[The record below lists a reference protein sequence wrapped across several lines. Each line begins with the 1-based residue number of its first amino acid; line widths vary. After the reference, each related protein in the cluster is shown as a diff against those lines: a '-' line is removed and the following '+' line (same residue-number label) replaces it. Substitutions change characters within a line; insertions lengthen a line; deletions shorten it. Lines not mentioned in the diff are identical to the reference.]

1 MCLIPLL
8 ILHRAPRQARAP
20 SQARAARVVARVVA
34 KVAAKVAAKVVER
47 GKERGAAARV
57 AGKVVEK
64 VVERG
69 EERAAPTEST
79 ENIAITTNR
88 RTLRTGPRA
97 ITNNGRTLRIRP
109 PGRAVFLVN
118 YRLNWRQGSQL
129 RQLAQL
135 ERSNKMPSLLIYVP

>member
-34 KVAAKVAAKVVER
+34 KVAAKVAAKVVE
-47 GKERGAAARV
+47 
-57 AGKVVEK
+57 K

-88 RTLRTGPRA
+88 
-97 ITNNGRTLRIRP
+97 RTLRIRP

>member
-88 RTLRTGPRA
+88 RTLR
-97 ITNNGRTLRIRP
+97 IRP
-109 PGRAVFLVN
+109 PAPPQPAVFLVN
-118 YRLNWRQGSQL
+118 RRLNWRQGSQL